1 MKIELLPIAWI
12 KNKRLTNT
20 DDFWGNTI
28 SEIILAPEIS
38 AEAIDGIDD
47 FSHLEIIFYFHEC
60 NPAKINYKS
69 RHPRNNPDWPKV
81 GIFAQRGK
89 NRPNH
94 LGLSIVK
101 LIEKKERALI
111 VSGLDAIDGTPV
123 LDIKPVMTG
132 FLPQES
138 IREPSW
144 PNELMRNYWKTK

>member
-69 RHPRNNPDWPKV
+69 RHPRNNPDWPKI